1 MQMIW
6 MVLVTLVLALSGVV
20 GLTLRPCCRLDQA
33 TMTNSTSLD
42 RPASLAVCTARH
54 R

>member
-6 MVLVTLVLALSGVV
+6 MVTVTLVLALSGVV
-20 GLTLRPCCRLDQA
+20 GLTLRMLPPDQA